1 MLVKVAISDCAEL
14 EAIFSGNEETEK
26 GLYITEAYLP
36 KLESLRISDCNKLKF
51 ILSFMINAATLM
63 LPQLRTLSILK
74 SSQLEE
80 IFRCSNIEDHDID
93 SEMKIMFPNL
103 KNVALLWLPRLVNVC
118 QVFKLQ
124 TREFCRVDVYD
135 CPQFMPIL
143 GATMMWTKDGRLVR
157 MYKLKC
163 SQLNNNEALNLP
175 LSVLNVGEV
184 DIQSPKVDHEF
195 EVIGDDDEE
204 ETKDLKLLLEQ
215 EMLGG
220 LAPTQ
225 VLSFQYL
232 HSLTMIGCKK
242 LKFLFSVS
250 TIVHNGL
257 PKLSSL
263 TLSNCEE
270 LEVIFEHS
278 SKDEA
283 NVSEKILLSSLRNIW
298 LENLPNLDNLCR
310 GIQIQVQLSDIT
322 IRNCPKF
329 LDSSLGPV
337 LQQMGTVLVSTE
349 RSDLQTT
356 ADVEERLSMHDEK
369 GIILTS
375 RVECLRLWD
384 LANLLCVWEG
394 PSFISFQNL
403 FWLSVIK
410 CKKLKCLFP
419 RTVMRGLPCLKILDI
434 ANCKEL
440 EEIIMSSEREEEEPL
455 FPNASSSSLICFPQL
470 EWLRVDGC
478 G

>member
-1 MLVKVAISDCAEL
+1 MELQELNGHELRNEEFNSLASIERIDLQNRGIEGQFPTFQYLRELTLEECARLKFVFSPQLCQSLPMLVKAAISDCAEL

-26 GLYITEAYLP
+26 GLYTTEAYLP
-36 KLESLRISDCNKLKF
+36 KLESLRISNCNKLKF

-103 KNVALLWLPRLVNVC
+103 KNVALLWLPRLVNIC

-135 CPQFMPIL
+135 CPKFMPIL

-232 HSLTMIGCKK
+232 HSLTMIG
-242 LKFLFSVS
+242 
-250 TIVHNGL
+250 
-257 PKLSSL
+257 
-263 TLSNCEE
+263 
-270 LEVIFEHS
+270 
-278 SKDEA
+278 
-283 NVSEKILLSSLRNIW
+283 
-298 LENLPNLDNLCR
+298 
-310 GIQIQVQLSDIT
+310 
-322 IRNCPKF
+322 
-329 LDSSLGPV
+329 
-337 LQQMGTVLVSTE
+337 
-349 RSDLQTT
+349 
-356 ADVEERLSMHDEK
+356 
-369 GIILTS
+369 
-375 RVECLRLWD
+375 
-384 LANLLCVWEG
+384 
-394 PSFISFQNL
+394 
-403 FWLSVIK
+403 
-410 CKKLKCLFP
+410 
-419 RTVMRGLPCLKILDI
+419 
-434 ANCKEL
+434 
-440 EEIIMSSEREEEEPL
+440 
-455 FPNASSSSLICFPQL
+455 
-470 EWLRVDGC
+470 
-478 G
+478 